1 MGLNQ
6 IVIYNPSSFGGCY
19 DYGMELF
26 QALRKMLPNGGVR
39 LLLPA
44 NATFKPP
51 YTHSVLHPDI
61 TTVRNKWVKKG
72 HFLWRIFVNPLILM
86 FWLMRQTPSWVV
98 LNDFEQ
104 TSAPIWVPLYK
115 LFLRKHRFCVVLH
128 DPDRDAY
135 PPSPAYSAFCMKLIM
150 WVCKI
155 GFYHEN
161 LPEKSY
167 YAPKKRTKYVS
178 IPHGIYMSQGFEA
191 AFYADLTK
199 WKGKSHKLISLIG
212 NIRIEKNLNL
222 LIDALSHLPNLKL
235 LVAGREANQNVD
247 IRKFQNQAKDLGVAD
262 RIYWHQSYMSQQ
274 EMSSVIMAS
283 DAVMLYYSKT
293 FTSQSGVLNAIA
305 PFKKKVLVSAGKSG
319 LAKIVSQFKMGLLAE
334 PDNIEALIE
343 GLNLLFNTPDTE
355 FAKGWDSYLGYAS
368 WDEAAKAIA
377 KEGKV
382 ELIKA

>member
-1 MGLNQ
+1 
-6 IVIYNPSSFGGCY
+6 
-19 DYGMELF
+19 MELF

-51 YTHSVLHPDI
+51 YTHSILQPDI

-72 HFLWRIFVNPLILM
+72 HFLWRIFVNPIVLM
-86 FWLMRQTPSWVV
+86 LWLMRQTPSWVV

-115 LFLRKHRFCVVLH
+115 IFLRKHRFCVVLH

-135 PPSPAYSAFCMKLIM
+135 PPSVAYSSFCMKLIM
-150 WVCKI
+150 WVCNV

-161 LPEKSY
+161 LPAKPY
-167 YAPKKRTKYVS
+167 YAPKKRNKYIS
-178 IPHGIYMSQGFEA
+178 IPHGIYMSQGFDA
-191 AFYADLTK
+191 SFYANLVR
-199 WKGKSHKLISLIG
+199 WKSKECKMISLIG

-222 LIDALSHLPNLKL
+222 LIDALVHLPHIKL

-247 IRKFQNQAKDLGVAD
+247 IRKFKYQAKSLGVDD
-262 RIYWHQSYMSQQ
+262 RIFWHQAYMSQQ

-305 PFKKKVLVSAGKSG
+305 PFKKKVLVSSGQSG
-319 LAKIVSQFKMGLLAE
+319 LAKIVGNYKMGLLAE

-343 GLNLLFNTPDTE
+343 GLKLLFEKPDSE
-355 FAKGWDSYLGYAS
+355 FEKGWDSYLGYAS

-377 KEGKV
+377 NEGKV
-382 ELIKA
+382 DLLKY